1 MQELTIK
8 SDQRG
13 RICLGRKIIEKYG
26 TEFIIIPMTKEII
39 LLPLIQDPIKEL
51 QEEGRKL
58 PKATIKQLRQEILK
72 EAFKQN
78 SDKSHKF
85 R

>member
-1 MQELTIK
+1 MQELTTK

-39 LLPLIQDPIKEL
+39 LLPLIQDPIKGL
-51 QEEGRKL
+51 QEEGKKL
-58 PKATIKQLRQEILK
+58 PKLSIKQLRQEILK
-72 EAFKQN
+72 EAFKELE
-78 SDKSHKF
+78 
-85 R
+85 